1 MLKTSHMQEM
11 KRRYLS
17 MYIPVETLDDQFNEH
32 CGVCDEQ
39 GIEEAVLADRDYKYD
54 GKVIKISKKN
64 FSKVHKDFKNS
75 TKGQERMLTY
85 DDKAGTVSVPVEF
98 TEEVEVDE
106 NFAVLNEALK
116 PRDKAVIDAF
126 YSRKGNLASNLLSV
140 EGGKLTKM
148 GMGGQEI
155 AIWKNDKIV
164 INAKMDVKSTEE
176 IVRYMKKSIPSGV
189 FEEVEIKEEFW
200 AVIDKAKGGEVMA
213 VSSDEKGAKSSVKMS
228 NFSKHDYHFGKD
240 PRTLKIVKV
249 AGNYKQ
255 GEKMIGT
262 KLSFKEEVEVDE
274 SNELQAIMALDDA
287 GIEATINKKDQVV
300 IKKKDLKKAEKA
312 LKKSFKKGGAPELHT
327 EEVEIDEAVNLKKLK
342 KEYEKNEDDNY
353 HRENYL
359 LLAKAF
365 GTKSEIK
372 KVEEIMKRSEANNS
386 TSQKDNDWMYKNIMP
401 YYNKIRNE
409 EVEIGEKIEKES
421 YGSFITAAAKAK
433 KEGKKTFMMGGK
445 KYPVTIK
452 QKISAAY
459 EEAEVEEAKLY
470 AAKGTAYPATIDTL
484 KMIVREKQNQTVM
497 FKSGKAI
504 VDLFTAS
511 AMVQVYDALKKPEMK
526 KTFEKM
532 IGDKA
537 GFLKTQAFAMK
548 MISGG
553 K

>member
-1 MLKTSHMQEM
+1 MQEM
-11 KRRYLS
+11 KRRYAS
-17 MYIPVETLDDQFNEH
+17 MYIPAETVDDQFNEH

-39 GIEEAVLADRDYKYD
+39 GIEE
-54 GKVIKISKKN
+54 
-64 FSKVHKDFKNS
+64 
-75 TKGQERMLTY
+75 
-85 DDKAGTVSVPVEF
+85 
-98 TEEVEVDE
+98 
-106 NFAVLNEALK
+106 AVLNEALK

-189 FEEVEIKEEFW
+189 FEEVEIE
-200 AVIDKAKGGEVMA
+200 
-213 VSSDEKGAKSSVKMS
+213 
-228 NFSKHDYHFGKD
+228 
-240 PRTLKIVKV
+240 
-249 AGNYKQ
+249 
-255 GEKMIGT
+255 
-262 KLSFKEEVEVDE
+262 E
-274 SNELQAIMALDDA
+274 SNELQAIMALDDV

-300 IKKKDLKKAEKA
+300 VKKKDLKKAEAA
-312 LKKSFKKGGAPELHT
+312 LKKSFKKGGAPELHG
-327 EEVEIDEAVNLKKLK
+327 EEVK
-342 KEYEKNEDDNY
+342 
-353 HRENYL
+353 
-359 LLAKAF
+359 
-365 GTKSEIK
+365 
-372 KVEEIMKRSEANNS
+372 
-386 TSQKDNDWMYKNIMP
+386 
-401 YYNKIRNE
+401 
-409 EVEIGEKIEKES
+409 IGEKLEKES

-484 KMIVREKQNQTVM
+484 KMIVKDKQNQTIM
-497 FKSGKAI
+497 FKDGKAM

-511 AMVQVYDALKKPEMK
+511 AMTQVYDALKKPEIK
-526 KTFEKM
+526 KSFEKM
-532 IGDKA
+532 ILDKA
-537 GFLKTQAFAMK
+537 GFLKAQGFAMK
-548 MISGG
+548 MISG